1 MDLISVSVKLL
12 FETTLNVRNPPSSEI
27 IRIKQKPSSKP
38 HRDHQQASNKV
49 CDNNVF
55 NANTIAT
62 FMNYIYEIEYTENGE
77 ANECICCY
85 AKPGNSQSQML
96 RINDMWSIPYTLN
109 HGPIVLVF
117 VIIIIKLKKSTDNFV
132 DFVEMNSCKTD
143 NLMIIIQCRLLQ
155 PSNMT
160 IPFQHQILFHEDF
173 ICLNHFLFWFSP
185 DFFIFILVFRIA
197 FHSQSKRLPMEYT
210 KKIEDKWTFG
220 AFHCHTRNHKILI
233 SYH

>member
-12 FETTLNVRNPPSSEI
+12 LETTLNVRNPPSSEI
-27 IRIKQKPSSKP
+27 IQIKQKPSSKP

-117 VIIIIKLKKSTDNFV
+117 VIKIIKIKKKIHRQFRRLCGNEQLQNRQLDDNNSMSAFAAIKYDNSIST
-132 DFVEMNSCKTD
+132 
-143 NLMIIIQCRLLQ
+143 
-155 PSNMT
+155 SNT
-160 IPFQHQILFHEDF
+160 ISWRFHLFESF
-173 ICLNHFLFWFSP
+173 FFSP